1 MNYPEEPLKKN
12 KNKKTNKRLT
22 TSRLRIDTKH
32 SGGVFFFIFPLF
44 FISNDSYLAVDL
56 DGPFILFVVEDL
68 SNRNRKIFPQ

>member
-1 MNYPEEPLKKN
+1 MNYPEEPLKKKQKQ
-12 KNKKTNKRLT
+12 KNKQTANDFSASHRHET
-22 TSRLRIDTKH
+22 FGRC
-32 SGGVFFFIFPLF
+32 FFFIFPLF